1 MSEIPTGGPVVAP
14 YSYELPRDRIAQR
27 PVHPPESAR
36 MLVVDRSTGSIS
48 HSTFAELRR
57 FLRAGDR
64 LVFNETKVIPARLF
78 GNAAGAD
85 VEILLTEQVAA
96 TAWRCLAR
104 PLRRVK
110 AVGSVQIGDV
120 LRADLIGPEL
130 VDRAV
135 LEFTSLVPDRSVCE
149 LLEESGTMPIPPY
162 IRSGHGDQQ
171 DRVDYQSIFAKN
183 EGSIAAPTASLHFT
197 STLIDSLRQ
206 SPGCDVS
213 TLTLHVGTASF
224 QPVVVDGGLRPP
236 ATERFV
242 VPSATMAEIESTKR
256 SSGRIVAVGTTT
268 TRALE
273 TAAAAGGEEGETG
286 LFIQPGFSFRV
297 VDALVTNFHQ
307 PGTTHLLL
315 VEALL
320 GRDLLAACYDAAL
333 GEGYRF
339 LSYGDGMLIV

>member
-1 MSEIPTGGPVVAP
+1 MSDTPAAAPIVVP

-36 MLVVDRSTGSIS
+36 LLVVDRSAGSIV
-48 HSTFAELRR
+48 HSTFADLGM

-78 GNAAGAD
+78 GKAAGAD
-85 VEILLTEQVAA
+85 VEVLLTEQVSA

-110 AVGSVQIGDV
+110 AVGSVQFGDV

-135 LEFTSLVPDRSVCE
+135 LEFTSLAPPRSVPE
-149 LLEESGTMPIPPY
+149 LLEECGTMPIPPY
-162 IRSGHGDQQ
+162 IRSGHGDKQ
-171 DRVDYQSIFAKN
+171 DRIDYQSIFAKN

-197 STLIDSLRQ
+197 SALIDALRQ

-224 QPVVVDGGLRPP
+224 QPVVVDGALRPP
-236 ATERFV
+236 ASERFA
-242 VPSATMAEIESTKR
+242 VPAATMAEIASTR
-256 SSGRIVAVGTTT
+256 TAAGRVVAVGTTT

-320 GRDLLAACYDAAL
+320 GRDLLATCYDAAL
-333 GEGYRF
+333 AEGYRF